1 MDSKDRNLLK
11 RCSIFSSKKVLLYPL
26 FRLLIFFAK
35 KVGENGGKWGKMCNF
50 EAEFEKTGKACS
62 YWAT

>member
-1 MDSKDRNLLK
+1 MDS
-11 RCSIFSSKKVLLYPL
+11 FQAPY
-26 FRLLIFFAK
+26 FFAK